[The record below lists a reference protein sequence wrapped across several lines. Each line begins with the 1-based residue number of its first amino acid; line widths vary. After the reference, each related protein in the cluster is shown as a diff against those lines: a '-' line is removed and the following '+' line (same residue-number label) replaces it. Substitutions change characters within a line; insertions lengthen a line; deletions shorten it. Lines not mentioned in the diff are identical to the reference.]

1 MKIRSWLLLSYL
13 LVMLLPIVFA
23 YGLYILL
30 SQYNQKQALVE
41 YLHIQKQIEKVEQ
54 VVKEPELYLIQSQRI
69 YEDKIIPY
77 LPSGAK
83 VVIYDQG
90 GIVLFVGGDEKDH
103 TPILTRVN
111 TRQLYENLF
120 QLQVQHRNYILKK
133 PTLDHGSLIG
143 FYEITVPR
151 EEWVDGVNQRTKWM
165 LYGFIPFF
173 ILLYGGV
180 WWMLERKLNRPL
192 AALMNRMTAFARN
205 EEGKPID
212 HRGDDEIGQLIS
224 HFQQMEQEVSEAQKR
239 LQSEQQTKELM
250 IASLGH
256 DLKTPLT
263 SIRAFTESLHLNY
276 QITEH
281 QKQEYVSIILEK
293 TDYMKKMV
301 DDLTTYTLLQSAD
314 YQIELVNVEGEEFF
328 DMLLSGYEEWLDTR
342 QVCLVKQVA
351 VQGNYNMNETQMIR
365 VLDNLMSNAIRY
377 TPAGKRIW
385 LAALSKGE
393 MLPDWIF
400 STFHRE
406 ISSWLESHTLLIVQN
421 EGLGMT
427 KEDQGRC
434 FSLFSSLNLL
444 ELLNSVKAQV
454 WD

>member
-1 MKIRSWLLLSYL
+1 M
-13 LVMLLPIVFA
+13 
-23 YGLYILL
+23 
-30 SQYNQKQALVE
+30 
-41 YLHIQKQIEKVEQ
+41 
-54 VVKEPELYLIQSQRI
+54 
-69 YEDKIIPY
+69 
-77 LPSGAK
+77 
-83 VVIYDQG
+83 
-90 GIVLFVGGDEKDH
+90 
-103 TPILTRVN
+103 
-111 TRQLYENLF
+111 
-120 QLQVQHRNYILKK
+120 KK

-328 DMLLSGYEEWLDTR
+328 DMLLSGYEEWW
-342 QVCLVKQVA
+342 
-351 VQGNYNMNETQMIR
+351 IR
-365 VLDNLMSNAIRY
+365 VR
-377 TPAGKRIW
+377 
-385 LAALSKGE
+385 
-393 MLPDWIF
+393 F
-400 STFHRE
+400 
-406 ISSWLESHTLLIVQN
+406 V
-421 EGLGMT
+421 
-427 KEDQGRC
+427 
-434 FSLFSSLNLL
+434 
-444 ELLNSVKAQV
+444 
-454 WD
+454 